1 MTSKLYEIIS
11 KTLNVPESEINDDS
25 GSETIEGWDS
35 FNVYVLLDEI
45 ETAHNIKFSLD
56 ETLEI
61 NTVRDFKRLLQKHG
75 VTQF

>member
-45 ETAHNIKFSLD
+45 ETTYNIKFNLD

-61 NTVRDFKRLLQKHG
+61 NTVKDFKRLLQKHG